1 MKSIF
6 HSIVRQGA
14 LKTRVG
20 RLHGNLTPP
29 LKAKELRVDG
39 FCAAIQRV
47 LAAPLAAVVFAFATG
62 VAFAAGGT
70 GTPHRTIGTN
80 WIDERAAT
88 TGQTGSWSEGVAYD
102 PDTQTAD
109 IDGEAV
115 FMPNAASAGNYVTLK
130 FTMTLDKVAEDKSPE
145 ADAQAGLRVG
155 TNGCF
160 QVWTKSGWL
169 DVAAKDIAPVTG
181 AEYGISF
188 VLDYARGKYSVSVR
202 DAKTG
207 WRVLQSKTG
216 AQLFPIA
223 VEGAYVLKSVTFDGQ
238 ADLKSIEGSYT
249 SGRQG
254 L

>member
-1 MKSIF
+1 MAF
-6 HSIVRQGA
+6 
-14 LKTRVG
+14 
-20 RLHGNLTPP
+20 
-29 LKAKELRVDG
+29 
-39 FCAAIQRV
+39 
-47 LAAPLAAVVFAFATG
+47 VFAFAAG
-62 VAFAAGGT
+62 VVFAAGE
-70 GTPHRTIGTN
+70 TPHRTIGTN

-160 QVWTKSGWL
+160 QVWTKAGWL
-169 DVAAKDIAPVTG
+169 DVAAKDIAPVSG
-181 AEYGISF
+181 VEYGISF
-188 VLDYARGKYSVSVR
+188 VFDYAGGKYSVSIR
-202 DAKTG
+202 DAKTA
-207 WRVLQSKTG
+207 WRALQSASG

-223 VEGAYVLKSVTFDGQ
+223 VEGAYVMKSVTFDGQ
-238 ADLKSIEGSYT
+238 TDLKSIEGSYT
-249 SGRQG
+249 SGR
-254 L
+254 

>member
-1 MKSIF
+1 M
-6 HSIVRQGA
+6 
-14 LKTRVG
+14 
-20 RLHGNLTPP
+20 
-29 LKAKELRVDG
+29 D
-39 FCAAIQRV
+39 AIRRV
-47 LAAPLAAVVFAFATG
+47 LALPLAAVVLGFAFA
-62 VAFAAGGT
+62 AAIPAAGADWV
-70 GTPHRTIGTN
+70 N
-80 WIDERAAT
+80 ECAAT
-88 TGQTGSWSEGVAYD
+88 TGQTGSWTEGVAYD
-102 PDTQTAD
+102 PATQTAD

-115 FMPNAASAGNYVTLK
+115 FMPNAASAGNYVTPK

-188 VLDYARGKYSVSVR
+188 VLDYARGKYSVSIR

-207 WRVLQSKTG
+207 WRALQSASG

-223 VEGAYVLKSVTFDGQ
+223 VEGAYVMKSVTFDGQ
-238 ADLKSIEGSYT
+238 TDLKSIEGSYT
-249 SGRQG
+249 SGR
-254 L
+254 

>member
-1 MKSIF
+1 MK
-6 HSIVRQGA
+6 
-14 LKTRVG
+14 K
-20 RLHGNLTPP
+20 LHMLMMIGS
-29 LKAKELRVDG
+29 AV
-39 FCAAIQRV
+39 
-47 LAAPLAAVVFAFATG
+47 VVFAASASS
-62 VAFAAGGT
+62 AFAHG
-70 GTPHRTIGTN
+70 
-80 WIDERAAT
+80 WVDERAAT

-207 WRVLQSKTG
+207 WRALQSASG

-223 VEGAYVLKSVTFDGQ
+223 VDGAYVMKSVTFDGQ
-238 ADLKSIEGSYT
+238 TDLKSIEGSYT
-249 SGRQG
+249 SGR
-254 L
+254 